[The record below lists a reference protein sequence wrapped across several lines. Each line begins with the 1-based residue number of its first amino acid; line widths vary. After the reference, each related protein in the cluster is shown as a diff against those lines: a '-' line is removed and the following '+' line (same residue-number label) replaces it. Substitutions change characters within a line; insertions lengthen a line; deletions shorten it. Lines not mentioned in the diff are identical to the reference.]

1 MKALSNLR
9 VIDLSQG
16 VAGPH
21 AGMLL
26 AQHGADVV
34 KVEPLEGDWGRTLG
48 KQYGSFCAHAIVFN
62 RGKRSIAVDL
72 KSDEGRRIVVD
83 LIARADIVLESY
95 RPGVLKRLGL
105 SYEDVR
111 VIKPDIIYL
120 SITGFGQTGPGSGL
134 PATDSIIQANSG
146 WMTLHRDENGRP
158 MRSGIIAI
166 DVMTGLY
173 AFQAIAMA
181 LIARMR
187 TGEGTYIDCSMLQS
201 AAAFQAAKILENY
214 LEDGQPVVSYVPVGV
229 METSDGYVTIS
240 AMRDAHYDALCG
252 ILGRE
257 DLARDE
263 RFNGRDKRRAN
274 KALLMPI
281 LEDEFRKKTSSEWC
295 EALTRAGVMNAR
307 INTYLEF
314 LAEPQV
320 EHAGIVAMVDHGHLG
335 VAPAVNIPGT
345 PALGDDPAAHR
356 CPDIG
361 EDGDRIL
368 AELGRSRTDIQR
380 LRTAGAVR

>member
-1 MKALSNLR
+1 MTETLWFFIFVQMAMGGTDTLYHHEGTERLAWRPSQKTELRLHGWRNLAYA
-9 VIDLSQG
+9 VLF
-16 VAGPH
+16 A
-21 AGMLL
+21 
-26 AQHGADVV
+26 
-34 KVEPLEGDWGRTLG
+34 TLG
-48 KQYGSFCAHAIVFN
+48 WSEP
-62 RGKRSIAVDL
+62 RG
-72 KSDEGRRIVVD
+72 
-83 LIARADIVLESY
+83 
-95 RPGVLKRLGL
+95 
-105 SYEDVR
+105 
-111 VIKPDIIYL
+111 
-120 SITGFGQTGPGSGL
+120 
-134 PATDSIIQANSG
+134 
-146 WMTLHRDENGRP
+146 
-158 MRSGIIAI
+158 
-166 DVMTGLY
+166 
-173 AFQAIAMA
+173 AFAMA

-229 METSDGYVTIS
+229 METSDGYITIS

-320 EHAGIVAMVDHGHLG
+320 EHAGIVAMVDHGHMG